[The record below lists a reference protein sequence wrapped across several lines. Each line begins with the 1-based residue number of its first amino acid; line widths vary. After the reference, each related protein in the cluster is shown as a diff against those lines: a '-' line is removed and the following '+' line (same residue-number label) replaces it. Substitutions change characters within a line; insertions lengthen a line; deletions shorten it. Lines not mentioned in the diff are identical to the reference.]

1 MASRASRDETTRL
14 QYLLDRYQF
23 ANEAEQTHA
32 FDDLIDYASRRLR
45 SLARKMLARYPH
57 VRRWEETDDVMQ
69 AALLRLHRSLSEVRP
84 DSKRA
89 FFGLAATQMRRTLI
103 DLARHYYGAHGHG
116 KNHHS
121 VAGDRVNQG
130 NSSAGDAVELAAARE
145 TNREPD
151 DLQRWTDFHEAIDQ
165 LLDEEKEVISLVWYG
180 GMLQKEVAELLE
192 VSERTVIRRMNR
204 AKLSLNELMG
214 GSSPQA

>member
-1 MASRASRDETTRL
+1 MASRDESTHL
-14 QYLLDRYQF
+14 QTLLDNYQS
-23 ANEAEQTHA
+23 NRPNS
-32 FDDLIDYASRRLR
+32 FDDLIQYAGNRLR

-103 DLARHYYGAHGHG
+103 DLARHYYGSYGHG
-116 KNHHS
+116 KNYQS
-121 VAGDRVNQG
+121 VAGNGQQSTD
-130 NSSAGDAVELAAARE
+130 GDALDVAAAR
-145 TNREPD
+145 NNQCDEPD
-151 DLQRWTDFHEAIDQ
+151 SLQRWTEFHEAIDQ
-165 LLDEEKEVISLVWYG
+165 LPDEEREAISLVWYG
-180 GMLQKEVAELLE
+180 GMLQKEVAELLD

-204 AKLSLNELMG
+204 AKLCLSELLGGRPPQSL
-214 GSSPQA
+214 

>member
-23 ANEAEQTHA
+23 ANEAEQAHA

>member
-1 MASRASRDETTRL
+1 MSGHDEPTQL
-14 QYLLDRYQF
+14 QQLLDRYL
-23 ANEAEQTHA
+23 AEEPNA
-32 FDDLIDYASRRLR
+32 FGELIEYATLRLR

-69 AALLRLHRSLSEVRP
+69 AALLRLHNSLSEVKP

-103 DLARHYYGAHGHG
+103 DLARHYYGVYGIG

-121 VAGDRVNQG
+121 GAASGEALAGRPRAGDK
-130 NSSAGDAVELAAARE
+130 
-145 TNREPD
+145 PD
-151 DLQRWTDFHEAIDQ
+151 DLDEWTAFHEAIDS
-165 LLDEEKEVISLVWYG
+165 LPEDEREVISLVWYG
-180 GMLQKEVAELLE
+180 GMKQNEVARLLD

-204 AKLSLNELMG
+204 ARLSLNEALEDL
-214 GSSPQA
+214 PPPTE